1 MISGVKRVAQSGTA
15 KEGNRSNRGVFFRTR
30 PSALY
35 LRDGAVFPG
44 ERPVWDR
51 RPVTG
56 EVVFNTGMTGYVE
69 SLSDPSYAGQIL
81 VFTYPLIGNYGVQTA
96 DAESEKIQVSGV
108 IFSEGVHNFSHTKAD
123 QSVYKW
129 LASQNI
135 PILTGVDTRALT
147 KHLRLGGTVAG
158 TISDLPVEPKSIRL
172 PRRLEPQGEP
182 QIYNAESSKKIIFVD
197 CGAKDNILQNLLK
210 LPLSVKRV
218 PADYDYTS
226 EDYDG
231 VLISNGPGDPASYKK
246 TIAIVARALKSKKP
260 IFGICLGSQL
270 MALAAGGKTYKL
282 RFGHRGHNQPCIQDV
297 DQRCFITSQNHGYA
311 VREDS
316 LPVDWR
322 VNFRNL
328 NDGSVEGI
336 EHKTKPH
343 FAVQFHP
350 EACPGPTDTAWL
362 FERFYQTL

>member
-15 KEGNRSNRGVFFRTR
+15 KEGNRSNRSVFFKVR

-35 LRDGAVFPG
+35 LRDGAVFEG
-44 ERPVWDR
+44 ERPVWDKQ
-51 RPVTG
+51 PVTG

-81 VFTYPLIGNYGVQTA
+81 VFTYPLIGNYGVQPG

-108 IFSEGVHNFSHTKAD
+108 IFSEGVHNFSHSQAD

-135 PILTGVDTRALT
+135 PILAGVDTRALT
-147 KHLRLGGTVAG
+147 KHLRAGGTIAG
-158 TISDLPVEPKSIRL
+158 TISDEPVAAASIRL
-172 PRRLEPQGEP
+172 PRRAAQNGEP
-182 QIYNAESSKKIIFVD
+182 QIYNAELPKKIIFVD
-197 CGAKDNILQNLLK
+197 CGAKDNILQSLLK
-210 LPLSVKRV
+210 LPLQIKRV
-218 PADYDYTS
+218 PADYDYTA

-231 VLISNGPGDPASYKK
+231 VLISNGPGDPANYRK
-246 TIAIVARALKSKKP
+246 TIAIVARALRSSKP

-282 RFGHRGHNQPCIQDV
+282 RFGHRGHNQPCIQDA
-297 DQRCFITSQNHGYA
+297 DQRCFITSQNHGFA
-311 VREDS
+311 VREES
-316 LPVDWR
+316 LPEGWR

-336 EHKTKPH
+336 EHKIKPH
-343 FAVQFHP
+343 FGVQFHP

-362 FERFYQTL
+362 FEKFYRAV